1 MQLQFLRDTGIIM
14 GSLVLLLMRLFM
26 IKNVKSD
33 PKAKKD
39 LKPER
44 GVKPKFDKF
53 SDFGVESLPSRF
65 RSKIRGK

>member
-1 MQLQFLRDTGIIM
+1 
-14 GSLVLLLMRLFM
+14 M